1 MSLRELLIEFGAG
14 NTRPDFPR
22 HAWSINF

>member
-14 NTRPDFPR
+14 NTPPDFPR